1 MVYEKASEMTKIY
14 IVSAFSMEPYSD
26 YGDYAVKAFTSKE
39 KAEKFIEENDQ
50 VYGGGYFK
58 WEEST
63 DTDIPCDESDE
74 DAVYEYG
81 WKYSS
86 LIQEIELVE
95 DK

>member
-26 YGDYAVKAFTSKE
+26 YGNFAVKSFTSKE
-39 KAEKFIEENDQ
+39 AAEKFIEENDQ

-58 WEEST
+58 WDEST
-63 DTDIPCDESDE
+63 DTDIPCDEFDE

-86 LIQEIELVE
+86 LVSEIELVE